1 MKFRAKT
8 LDCKGC
14 LIYDF
19 CPFEELVEK
28 IELVMRK
35 YLLGG
40 AILLLAACTASGP
53 QKALDEMANAME
65 KNNGAAFLSH
75 IDMKAFAVNH
85 IRNLA
90 QNSGALNS
98 INAITKMFGLGDV
111 NDLLG
116 GIDQIFGNV
125 VDMQAR
131 ISDELNRAV
140 SSGELMAECRKSDT
154 PNCPWVPESLRKA
167 RIVELGPDSAIAQ
180 VTTPTSLTSWLA
192 LRKINGQWLVT
203 GQAVLESA
211 AREFAAQPQQGSQPK
226 QEQQG
231 AQRI

>member
-1 MKFRAKT
+1 MK
-8 LDCKGC
+8 
-14 LIYDF
+14 
-19 CPFEELVEK
+19 
-28 IELVMRK
+28 K
-35 YLLGG
+35 YLLSGL
-40 AILLLAACTASGP
+40 ILLLAACTTSGP
-53 QKALDEMANAME
+53 QKALDEMADAME
-65 KNNGAAFLSH
+65 SNNGAAFLTH
-75 IDMKAFAVNH
+75 IDMKAFAANH

-111 NDLLG
+111 NDLIG
-116 GIDQIFGNV
+116 GLDQMFGNV

-140 SSGELMAECRKSDT
+140 SSGELMAECKKSDQ
-154 PNCPWVPESLRKA
+154 PNCPWVPQSLRKA
-167 RIVELGPDSAIAQ
+167 RVVELGPDSAIAQ

-192 LRKINGQWLVT
+192 LQKINGKWLVT

-211 AREFAAQPQQGSQPK
+211 AREYATPAQSTTPK
-226 QEQQG
+226 QGQQG